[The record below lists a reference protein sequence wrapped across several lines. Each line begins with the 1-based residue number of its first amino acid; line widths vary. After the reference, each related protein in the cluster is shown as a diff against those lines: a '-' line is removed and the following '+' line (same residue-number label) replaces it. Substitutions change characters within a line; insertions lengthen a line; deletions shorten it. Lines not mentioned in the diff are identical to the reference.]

1 MKLHE
6 LPKDKSKKGR
16 KRVGRGHGSGYVKT
30 AGRGMKGQKARSG
43 GGIPAHF
50 QGGGLSMFRRLPKLP
65 GFRSINRIEY
75 SPVNLDTIN
84 ERFTDGEEVTP
95 ETLKEKGVVKD
106 AGARVKIL
114 ARGNLEKKLTIKA
127 HAWSEAAEK
136 KTREAGSELVKL
148 D

>member
-6 LPKDKSKKGR
+6 LPREKSKKSR

-30 AGRGMKGQKARSG
+30 SGRGMKGQKARSG
-43 GGIPAHF
+43 GNVPPYF
-50 QGGGLSMFRRLPKLP
+50 QGGGLSMFRRLPKLG
-65 GFRSINRIEY
+65 GFRSINRKEY
-75 SPVNLDTIN
+75 TPINLDQLN
-84 ERFTDGEEVTP
+84 SFEDGTEVTP
-95 ETLKEKGVVKD
+95 ETLKE
-106 AGARVKIL
+106 AGLVRKSDGLVKIL

-136 KTREAGSELVKL
+136 KVQEAGAQLVKL